1 MKTIKQLKSDFR
13 QIANDKLHHHW
24 LESLLLSILNQQK
37 IFLISHDDYVLS
49 DDEYQTLK
57 NGIIQMQ
64 NGIPLAYIIGTQHF
78 FGHEFSVNEHTLIPR
93 PDTEI
98 LIETV
103 LNFIDDKHLSHGK
116 LLDLGTGSGCIA
128 ISLAKALADWQVV
141 GVDKSLDALHIAR
154 FNAQNLQADNC
165 EFIQSDW
172 FSSLTDKY
180 RIIVSNPPY
189 IDKHDEHLADL
200 THEPITALVADNGG
214 LSDIIH
220 IANHAPAYLYHGGL
234 LVVEHGYNQAQAVQA
249 IFKTAGFA
257 EICTIKDYGGN
268 DRITLGIYHE

>member
-13 QIANDKLHHHW
+13 QIANDKLPHHW

-49 DDEYQTLK
+49 DDEYQTLQQ
-57 NGIIQMQ
+57 GIIKMQ
-64 NGIPLAYIIGTQHF
+64 NGTPLAYIIGTQHF
-78 FGHEFSVNEHTLIPR
+78 FGHEFKVNEHTLIPR

-103 LNFIDDKHLSHGK
+103 LNFIGDKHLSHGK

-141 GVDKSLDALHIAR
+141 GVDNSCGALQIAR
-154 FNAQNLQADNC
+154 FNAENLQVDNC

-180 RIIVSNPPY
+180 HIIVSNPPY
-189 IDKHDEHLADL
+189 IDKYDEHLADL

-220 IANHAPAYLYHGGL
+220 ITNHAPAYLYHGGL

-249 IFKTAGFA
+249 IFNTAGFT
-257 EICTIKDYGGN
+257 EIRTIKDYGGN